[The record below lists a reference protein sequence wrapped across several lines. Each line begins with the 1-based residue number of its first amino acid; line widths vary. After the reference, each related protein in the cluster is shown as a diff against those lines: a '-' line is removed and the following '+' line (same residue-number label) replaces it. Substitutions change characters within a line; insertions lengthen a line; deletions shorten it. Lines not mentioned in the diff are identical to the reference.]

1 MPAFGSAFVVYG
13 TTVAYMQ
20 RMQQNRSALFIKTA
34 QNCILYS
41 KTNYIKIECYGRR
54 RFI

>member
-20 RMQQNRSALFIKTA
+20 RMQQKYYDLDW
-34 QNCILYS
+34 
-41 KTNYIKIECYGRR
+41 
-54 RFI
+54 